1 MALLP
6 GVPAKNTYVILRV
19 FNVGQE
25 DMAMRIYV
33 GLASMQKNGE
43 LET

>member
-1 MALLP
+1 MALQP
-6 GVPAKNTYVILRV
+6 GVPVKNTYVILRV

-25 DMAMRIYV
+25 DKAMRIYV
-33 GLASMQKNGE
+33 ALASMQKNGE